1 MKKVKA
7 VQENNAA
14 NSTNNNDKST
24 QLKLQ
29 DKENISS
36 LFDMQGG
43 SVKREI
49 IESMYL
55 KNGKDFDKTLDQLL
69 SGAIPKDEYQVVVI
83 KDN

>member
-7 VQENNAA
+7 VQENNTA
-14 NSTNNNDKST
+14 NSTNDKNT